1 MHNWCLVNSYKCLP
15 FSQKPKHGKIKTK
28 NKAKPKARPE
38 VIKNLK
44 QILHWKHSSLTS
56 NYLIKDSVSVLWMWL
71 NWR

>member
-1 MHNWCLVNSYKCLP
+1 MHDWGLVNSYKCLP

-38 VIKNLK
+38 VIKNFKKNLM

-56 NYLIKDSVSVLWMWL
+56 NYLIKDSVSVL
-71 NWR
+71 